1 VIFDVVVQWIMCT
14 QILGYIL
21 ICFTFGTA
29 RLEKGVI
36 VYITDSMGVRDIYE
50 ADGNGAI
57 STNEPLVVL
66 VSA

>member
-1 VIFDVVVQWIMCT
+1 MFM
-14 QILGYIL
+14 G
-21 ICFTFGTA
+21 FTFGTA